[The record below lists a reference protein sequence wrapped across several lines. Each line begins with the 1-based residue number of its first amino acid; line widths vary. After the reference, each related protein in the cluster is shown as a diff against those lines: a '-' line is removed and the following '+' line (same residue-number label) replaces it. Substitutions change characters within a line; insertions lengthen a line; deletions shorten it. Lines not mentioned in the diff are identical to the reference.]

1 MDAAKELFALF
12 AQENCDYDRCRQL
25 IREIGGCT
33 QIVEGA
39 YGEKTT
45 SLHEAIESYR
55 LYDFALELIGE
66 AQADLDVDPDGWG
79 TVLWGL
85 QYLDS
90 ETEEEQWAES
100 EYKLRLMRALIRA
113 GANPNPVGDS
123 GEDFV
128 HWIRFRVGE
137 WEGTYP
143 ENFHLW
149 QIEHM
154 IEAHTLGETERFF
167 AKLSEQSVRQILL
180 SDWGFRLLDDN
191 LCDSDHAVFL
201 FEDGE
206 RMMLSSYQTDD
217 DEWNFYAV
225 PLDEDQ
231 TLDKAKH
238 HEILPLQGMIRLES
252 RYSDTVCPTSH
263 WLDLSIDDAILHI
276 HADEPNITVAIG
288 CRDEDDYESLWRTKL
303 FQTPA

>member
-1 MDAAKELFALF
+1 MDAVKELFSLF

-25 IREIGGCT
+25 IREIGSCT
-33 QIVEGA
+33 RLVEDKHGL
-39 YGEKTT
+39 KTT
-45 SLHEAIESYR
+45 PLHEAVDYR
-55 LYDFALELIGE
+55 HYDFALELIGE

-79 TVLWGL
+79 PVLWGL

-100 EYKLRLMRALIRA
+100 EHKLRLMRALIRA

-123 GEDFV
+123 DEDFV
-128 HWIRFRVGE
+128 HWIRFKVGE

-167 AKLSEQSVRQILL
+167 AKLSEQSIRQVLL

-191 LCDSDHAVFL
+191 LCDSDYAVFL

-288 CRDEDDYESLWRTKL
+288 CRDEDDYESLRRTKL